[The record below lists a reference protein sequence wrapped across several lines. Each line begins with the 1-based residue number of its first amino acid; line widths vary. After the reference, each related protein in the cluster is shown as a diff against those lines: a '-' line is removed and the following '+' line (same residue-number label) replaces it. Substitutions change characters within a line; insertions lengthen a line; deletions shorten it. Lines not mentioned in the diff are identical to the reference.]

1 MPRRKWLEEASWLL
15 ALILTGIGAIGIS
28 GLLHL
33 DWNIPVWRTL
43 SEIRFEAAL
52 GFLGVGLVL
61 VTREQ
66 GWRAGG
72 WLALVPAAIAFLRMA
87 ECILNR
93 DLNVGSLFAHDS
105 GLDISPQLGR
115 IAAITATCQCLGSLT
130 LVWHAWGPR
139 PRARLF
145 TEAAAG
151 SVLASVGLATL
162 LGYAGSFSTV
172 NNWGSD
178 TATQPV
184 TAVALIVFGVALVLL
199 ALREN
204 RRSGEGPPEWTAIP
218 VVIGSL
224 MLTAILWMGLR
235 EREYEYLN
243 VTTQSKAADL
253 AQKINNALDKEVGAI
268 DRTARQWGDAPD
280 NDTAMW
286 EIDATTQ
293 LRDSAPI
300 GCVAIEEVDSTY
312 HTKWA
317 SQGNEGAMY
326 YDHLSDPA
334 RRDAIEAAFSQNQ
347 PAVSPTTDILGRPK
361 SGFVIY
367 APITRATR
375 PGGFVAAEY
384 LYSQFFTSVI
394 ADAKLTDEYHVTVSI
409 GDLVFFDGGPNPADN
424 SALRYGKEFTISDRR
439 IHIDLAP
446 SQATYARERRFL
458 PEFALIAG
466 IGVTC
471 LLGLVVH
478 LARRALV
485 GRLAA
490 EHSNQQLQRENEER
504 RRVEARLKL
513 SDERLRL
520 ALDSTHIGI
529 YEWNLAS
536 NQVYYSPGLWALLG
550 YEHARM
556 PTTFDAWRSLV
567 HPEDLPLMRARS
579 DEQLAGTVAL
589 IDLEYRVRARSGDW
603 RWVYMRSK
611 SIADADSGPPTR
623 IVGTVQDVTNRVE
636 TEHQLRRA
644 KAEADEASRAKSEFL
659 ASMSHEIRTPMNGVI
674 GMTSLLMDTELTSE
688 QRDFANTIRTSGEA
702 LLGLINDILDFSK
715 IESGKMD
722 LEQVPLEIVSCLEDA
737 LDLFVVQGSAKKL
750 EIGYHIASDV
760 PPWIVG
766 DVTRLRQVIVNL
778 VHNAVKFTPK
788 GSVSV
793 EVRRAESAAAAPGR
807 MFLEFAVKDTG
818 IGIPADRADRLFKV
832 FSQVDSSTTRKYGG
846 TGLGLAICR
855 RLSELMGGGIRV
867 ESVAGSGSSFIF
879 DILTEAAELP
889 AGTDHAPQAP
899 SQLRGAWVL
908 CVEDHPVTQAR
919 LSTLFDGWGAA
930 CVVAPDAAAAARLAA
945 SMPNPPVLMVVDDDR
960 AGDVRPLSK
969 LAHIKCPRIVMLP
982 FGEGA
987 SPALVDG
994 LACASV
1000 FKPLKNAAIL
1010 QAVTTLLKSSA
1021 TASASVARPV
1031 DRILGEAIPLRVLL
1045 AEDNPINQK
1054 VALRLLDRLGYRAD
1068 AVGNGIEVVA
1078 ALENRHYDLV
1088 LMDVQMPE
1096 MDGFEASRRI
1106 RLSIPQA
1113 RQPKII
1119 ALTANAMQS
1128 DRQLCLD
1135 AGMDDY
1141 ISKPVKLQEIADA
1154 IRRQFR
1160 NQPAP
1165 VVPSGEHAEV

>member
-1 MPRRKWLEEASWLL
+1 MPRRKWLEETSWLL
-15 ALILTGIGAIGIS
+15 ALVLVGIGGVGMS
-28 GLLHL
+28 GLIHL
-33 DWNIPVWRTL
+33 DWNIPVWKTL
-43 SEIRFEAAL
+43 SEIRFDAAL
-52 GFLGVGLVL
+52 GFLAVGLVL
-61 VTREQ
+61 VAREQ
-66 GWRAGG
+66 RWRAVG
-72 WLALVPAAIAFLRMA
+72 WLALVPAALSVLRLA
-87 ECILNR
+87 ECVFSR
-93 DLNVGSLFAHDS
+93 DLSIGTLLMHEPGIGS
-105 GLDISPQLGR
+105 GPQFGR
-115 IAAITATCQCLGSLT
+115 IAAITAICQCLGSLT
-130 LVWHAWGPR
+130 LVWHAWGLR

-162 LGYAGSFSTV
+162 LGYAGGLSSV
-172 NNWGSD
+172 YNWGSD

-184 TAVALIVFGVALVLL
+184 TAVGLIVFGIALVLL

-204 RRSGEGPPEWTAIP
+204 RRNGQGPPEWTALP

-224 MLTAILWMGLR
+224 MLTLILWMGLR
-235 EREYEYLN
+235 EREFDYLN
-243 VTTQSKAADL
+243 INTRRDMESLSQKVAYTMDL
-253 AQKINNALDKEVGAI
+253 EAGKIEHI
-268 DRTARQWGDAPD
+268 ARNWGDYPD

-286 EIDATTQ
+286 ELDAATQ
-293 LRDSAPI
+293 LRESAAN
-300 GCVAIEEVDSTY
+300 GCVAVEEVDTNNR
-312 HTKWA
+312 TTWA
-317 SQGNEGAMY
+317 SQGDEGAVGFDNY
-326 YDHLSDPA
+326 SDPA
-334 RRDAIEAAFSQNQ
+334 RRDAIERAFPDS
-347 PAVSPTTDILGRPK
+347 ATTISPTTEILGRPK
-361 SGFVIY
+361 AGFVIF
-367 APITRATR
+367 APITRSGR
-375 PGGFVAAEY
+375 PGGYAAADY
-384 LYSQFFTSVI
+384 LYSQFFTNVVTGQ
-394 ADAKLTDEYHVTVSI
+394 KLTDDYHVTVSI
-409 GDLVFFDGGPNPADN
+409 GGDAIFDAGPVPTNR
-424 SALRYGKEFTISDRR
+424 SALLFEKEYTISDRR
-439 IHIDLAP
+439 IHFSLAP
-446 SQATYARERRFL
+446 SEKTYARERRFL
-458 PEFALIAG
+458 PEFALFAG
-466 IGVTC
+466 FGVTC

-478 LARRALV
+478 LHRRALV

-550 YEHARM
+550 YEHSRM
-556 PTTFDAWRSLV
+556 PTNFDAWRSLV
-567 HPEDLPLMRARS
+567 HPEDLPLVRARS
-579 DEQLAGTVAL
+579 DEQVAGTVAL
-589 IDLEYRVRARSGDW
+589 IDLEYRVRARSGAW

-611 SIADADSGPPTR
+611 SIADAEAGPPSR
-623 IVGTVQDVTNRVE
+623 IVGTVQDVTSRVE

-674 GMTSLLMDTELTSE
+674 GMTSLLMDTELTGE

-722 LEQVPLEIVSCLEDA
+722 LEQVPFEIVSCLEDA
-737 LDLFVVQGSAKKL
+737 LDLFVVQASAKKL

-760 PPWIVG
+760 PAWIVG

-793 EVRRAESAAAAPGR
+793 EVRRADSAAAAPGR
-807 MFLEFAVKDTG
+807 MFLEFAVRDTG

-867 ESVAGSGSSFIF
+867 ESVAGVGSTFIF
-879 DILTEAAELP
+879 DILTERAEPAAGLEHVP
-889 AGTDHAPQAP
+889 VP
-899 SQLRGAWVL
+899 SPQLRDVSVL
-908 CVEDHPVTQAR
+908 CVEDHPVTRAR
-919 LSTLFDGWGAA
+919 LQTLFEGWGATCA
-930 CVVAPDAAAAARLAA
+930 VAPDADAAARLAET
-945 SMPNPPVLMVVDDDR
+945 MPNPPALLIVDDDR
-960 AGDVRPLSK
+960 NGEVRPLSK
-969 LAHIKCPRIVMLP
+969 LAKIKCPRVVMLP
-982 FGEGA
+982 FGESA
-987 SPALVDG
+987 APAFVDDQP
-994 LACASV
+994 CASI
-1000 FKPLKNAAIL
+1000 FKPLKNAAVL
-1010 QAVTTLLKSSA
+1010 QAVTALLKSTA
-1021 TASASVARPV
+1021 AASASAVRPV
-1031 DRILGEAIPLRVLL
+1031 DRVLGEAIPLRVLL

-1054 VALRLLDRLGYRAD
+1054 VALRLLQRLGYRAD

-1078 ALENRHYDLV
+1078 ALESRHYDLV

-1106 RLSIPQA
+1106 RLAIPQA

-1128 DRQLCLD
+1128 DRQLCIN

-1141 ISKPVKLQEIADA
+1141 IPKPVKLQEIADA
-1154 IRRQFR
+1154 IRRQFKTV
-1160 NQPAP
+1160 PAAAMT
-1165 VVPSGEHAEV
+1165 SGEHAAV

>member
-1 MPRRKWLEEASWLL
+1 MWLEEASWLL
-15 ALILTGIGAIGIS
+15 ALVLAGIGAAGLS
-28 GLLHL
+28 GLFHL
-33 DWNIPVWRTL
+33 DWNLPVWKTL
-43 SEIRFEAAL
+43 SEIRFEAAI
-52 GFLGVGLVL
+52 GFLALGLVL
-61 VTREQ
+61 VAREQ
-66 GWRAGG
+66 GWRSAG
-72 WLALVPAAIAFLRMA
+72 WVALLPAGLSLLRLA
-87 ECILNR
+87 ECLFNR
-93 DLNVGSLFAHDS
+93 DLSLGTLLGRETGFDN
-105 GLDISPQLGR
+105 LPQFGR

-130 LVWHAWGPR
+130 LVWHAWGSR

-162 LGYAGSFSTV
+162 LGYAGGFSSV
-172 NNWGSD
+172 YNFGSD

-184 TAVALIVFGVALVLL
+184 TAVALILFGVALVLL

-204 RRSGEGPPEWTAIP
+204 RRNGEGPPEWTAIP

-224 MLTAILWMGLR
+224 MLTLILWMGLR
-235 EREYEYLN
+235 EREFEYVN
-243 VTTQSKAADL
+243 IQTQTTMDRL
-253 AQKINNALDKEVGAI
+253 AQKVNNALDHETGQI
-268 DRTARQWGDAPD
+268 ERIARNWGDAPD
-280 NDTAMW
+280 NDSALW

-293 LRDSAPI
+293 MRESAPS
-300 GCVAIEEVDSTY
+300 GCVSIEEVDTTD

-317 SQGNEGAMY
+317 SQGNEGAMN

-334 RRDAIEAAFSQNQ
+334 RRDAIERAFADNQ

-361 SGFVIY
+361 AGFVIY
-367 APITRATR
+367 APIMRSGR
-375 PGGFVAAEY
+375 PGGFAAAEY
-384 LYSQFFTSVI
+384 LYSQFFTNVI
-394 ADAKLTDEYHVTVSI
+394 ADQKLSDDYHVSI
-409 GDLVFFDGGPNPADN
+409 AIANSLVFDAGPSPTRSN
-424 SALRYGKEFTISDRR
+424 ALRVEREYTIAERR
-439 IHIDLAP
+439 IHISLAP
-446 SQATYARERRFL
+446 SEKTYARDRRFL
-458 PEFALIAG
+458 PEFALAAG

-529 YEWNLAS
+529 FEWNLAS
-536 NQVYYSPGLWALLG
+536 NQVYYSPGLWALIG
-550 YEHARM
+550 YEHSRM

-611 SIADADSGPPTR
+611 SITDGDAGPPSR
-623 IVGTVQDVTNRVE
+623 IVGTVQDVTSRVE

-674 GMTSLLMDTELTSE
+674 GMTSLLMDTALTGE

-722 LEQVPLEIVSCLEDA
+722 LEQVPFEIVSCLEDA

-807 MFLEFAVKDTG
+807 MFLEFAVRDTG

-867 ESVAGSGSSFIF
+867 ESVAGVGSTFLF
-879 DILTEAAELP
+879 DILTERADPAAGVEPPP
-889 AGTDHAPQAP
+889 AAP
-899 SQLRGAWVL
+899 SQLRNASVL
-908 CVEDHPVTQAR
+908 CVEDNPVTQAR
-919 LSTLFDGWGAA
+919 LSTLFDAWGAT
-930 CVVAPDAAAAARLAA
+930 CVIASDTAAASRLAA
-945 SMPNPPVLMVVDDDR
+945 AMPTPPVLLVVDDDR
-960 AGDVRPLSK
+960 TGDVRPLSR
-969 LAHIKCPRIVMLP
+969 LLQIKCPRIVLLP
-982 FGEGA
+982 FGEPV
-987 SPALVDG
+987 SPPVVDN
-994 LACASV
+994 LPCVSV
-1000 FKPLKNAAIL
+1000 FKPLKNAALL

-1021 TASASVARPV
+1021 TASATVAKHV
-1031 DRILGEAIPLRVLL
+1031 DKILGEAIPLRVLL

-1054 VALRLLDRLGYRAD
+1054 VALRLLERLGYRAD

-1106 RLSIPQA
+1106 RLSIAPT

-1128 DRQLCLD
+1128 DRQLCIS

-1154 IRRQFR
+1154 IRRQFKV
-1160 NQPAP
+1160 QAT
-1165 VVPSGEHAEV
+1165 VVPTDEHAAV